1 MSRSIGV
8 PQSVD
13 GAEFNYW
20 RDHTQISLQ
29 PVAAPSVLGLYGF
42 AAATFVVGAYLAG
55 WYGTAA
61 TPPFLFPFAAMLG
74 GLAQFL
80 AGMWAYR
87 ARDTLATAMHG
98 SWGAYWLAYGIL
110 YLLVATHVYTPGTRF
125 VALGFWFI
133 AMAAITFAGA
143 FAALA
148 DNIGLALALL
158 TLALGTTFEAVAMI
172 SGSTGWRLAGGWILV
187 VSALLAW
194 YVATAMLVEAT
205 FKRVVLP
212 IGRVAG
218 TNARGAAPRRS
229 IQYFEGEPGVK
240 VGQ

>member
-42 AAATFVVGAYLAG
+42 AAATFVVSAFLAG
-55 WYGTAA
+55 WYGNAA
-61 TPPFLFPFAAMLG
+61 TPLFLFPFAAMLG

-87 ARDTLATAMHG
+87 ARDVLATAMHG
-98 SWGAYWLAYGIL
+98 TWGGFWLGYGIL

-133 AMAAITFAGA
+133 AMAAITWAGA

-148 DNIGLALALL
+148 DSLGLAV
-158 TLALGTTFEAVAMI
+158 TLAALAAGSTCEAVAMI
-172 SGSTGWRLAGGWILV
+172 SGSTGWRVAGGWIFV
-187 VSALLAW
+187 IASLLAW
-194 YVATAMLVEAT
+194 YVATAMLVEST

-218 TNARGAAPRRS
+218 TNTRGAAPRRS